1 MRSAAVA
8 ARQPLPPGCAVA
20 DRAERARPALLAGP
34 VLFAI
39 VLLLPAPAGFSVAA
53 WQVAALAVWMA
64 AWWLTEALPLPV
76 TALLPL
82 LVLPTLGVSPLGP
95 VAAQFAHPI
104 VWLFFGGFA
113 LSLALERHGL
123 HQRLVAAV
131 LRQSGPGPRAAL
143 GGVMLATASISLW
156 LNNTSAALAMLPA
169 GRALIGRWPVADEAA
184 QRFARAVLLGI
195 AYAATLGGL
204 GTLVGTAPNAFL
216 AAFLQDNYGIEIGFA
231 RWMLIGVPLAAVLM
245 LASWALLVFQY
256 RLPASDPPL
265 ELGLA
270 QPPWTVGERRLA
282 VVFGLL
288 VAAWLLRPLAPWAW
302 AAQLGDAGVAVAAA
316 LVLFVTPSGG
326 GQSGSLLE
334 WSDLDRLPWG
344 VLVMFGGGL
353 ALAEAVSA
361 SGLAQA
367 LGGALAPL
375 TGSSPWLILAAV
387 VGSIILISELASNT
401 AVAAAFLP
409 VVGAFAVA
417 SGGSVLELAIPAGLA
432 ASCAFMLPVG
442 TPPNALAFSEGVLS
456 VRDMAR
462 AGLCL
467 NLLSWLLLTL
477 ALPPLLRLLF

>member
-1 MRSAAVA
+1 MRRLFY
-8 ARQPLPPGCAVA
+8 ARCAVA
-20 DRAERARPALLAGP
+20 DPAARSWPAVLAGP
-34 VLFAI
+34 LLFAV
-39 VLLLPAPAGFSVAA
+39 VLVLPAPGGFSIAA
-53 WQVAALAVWMA
+53 WQVAALALWMA
-64 AWWLTEALPLPV
+64 TWWLTEALPLPV

-82 LVLPTLGVSPLGP
+82 LVLPVLGVSPLTP
-95 VAAQFAHPI
+95 VAAQFAHPV

-131 LRQSGPGPRAAL
+131 LGVTGHGPRAAL
-143 GGVMLATASISLW
+143 GGIMLATAGLSLW

-169 GRALIGRWPVADEAA
+169 GRALIGRWPTGDEGA

-216 AAFLQDNYGIEIGFA
+216 AAFLQDTYGIEIGFA
-231 RWMLIGVPLAAVLM
+231 RWMLIGMPLAAVLL
-245 LASWALLVFQY
+245 LASWALLVRQH

-265 ELGLA
+265 QIALA
-270 QPPWTVGERRLA
+270 QPPWTTGERRLA

-288 VAAWLLRPLAPWAW
+288 VAAWLLRPLAPWPW

-316 LVLFVTPSGG
+316 LVLFVMPSGG
-326 GQSGSLLE
+326 GDTRPLLE

-353 ALAEAVSA
+353 ALAEAVSG

-367 LGGALAPL
+367 LGGVLTPL
-375 TGSSPWLILAAV
+375 TGGPPWLILAAV
-387 VGSIILISELASNT
+387 VGSIILISELASNV

-417 SGGSVLELAIPAGLA
+417 GGGSVLELAIPAGLA

-462 AGLCL
+462 AGMYL

-477 ALPPLLRLLF
+477 AVPPLLRLLF

>member
-1 MRSAAVA
+1 MAEAVPRS
-8 ARQPLPPGCAVA
+8 RF
-20 DRAERARPALLAGP
+20 ALLAGP
-34 VLFAI
+34 LLFVAM
-39 VLLLPAPAGFSVAA
+39 LLLPAPDGFSIGA
-53 WQVAALAVWMA
+53 WQVAALALWMA
-64 AWWLTEALPLPV
+64 TWWLTEALSLPV

-82 LVLPTLGVSPLGP
+82 LVLPVLGVAPLAS

-131 LRQSGPGPRAAL
+131 LRRTGHGPRAAL
-143 GGVMLATASISLW
+143 GGIMLATASLSLW

-169 GRALIGRWPVADEAA
+169 GRALIGRWPRGDEGA

-216 AAFLQDNYGIEIGFA
+216 AAFLQDNHGIEIGFA
-231 RWMLIGVPLAAVLM
+231 RWMLIGMPLAAVLL
-245 LASWALLVFQY
+245 LASWVLLVRQH

-265 ELGLA
+265 EVALTL
-270 QPPWTVGERRLA
+270 PPWTTGARRVA

-288 VAAWLLRPLAPWAW
+288 VAAWLLRPLAPWPW
-302 AAQLGDAGVAVAAA
+302 VAQLGDAGVAVAAA
-316 LVLFVTPSGG
+316 LVLFVMPSGG
-326 GQSGSLLE
+326 GDRRPLLE

-353 ALAEAVSA
+353 ALAEAVSG
-361 SGLAQA
+361 SGLSQA
-367 LGGALAPL
+367 LGGVLTPL
-375 TGSSPWLILAAV
+375 TGGPPWLILAAV
-387 VGSIILISELASNT
+387 VGSIILISELASNV

-409 VVGAFAVA
+409 VIGAFAVA
-417 SGGSVLELAIPAGLA
+417 GGGSVLELAVPAGLA

-462 AGLCL
+462 AGLYL
-467 NLLSWLLLTL
+467 NLLSWVLLTL
-477 ALPPLLRLLF
+477 AVPPLLRLLF

>member
-1 MRSAAVA
+1 MADPVPRSG
-8 ARQPLPPGCAVA
+8 L
-20 DRAERARPALLAGP
+20 ALLAGP
-34 VLFAI
+34 VLFAV
-39 VLLLPAPAGFSVAA
+39 VLLLPTPAGFSIDAQ
-53 WQVAALAVWMA
+53 QVAALAVWMA
-64 AWWLTEALPLPV
+64 TWWLTEARPLPV

-82 LVLPTLGVSPLGP
+82 LVLPMLGVSPLVS

-131 LRQSGPGPRAAL
+131 LRLTGYGPRAAL
-143 GGVMLATASISLW
+143 GGIMLATASLSLW

-169 GRALIGRWPVADEAA
+169 GRALIGRWPIGDEGA

-216 AAFLQDNYGIEIGFA
+216 AAFLQDSYGIEIGFA
-231 RWMLIGVPLAAVLM
+231 RWMLIGMPLAAVLL
-245 LASWALLVFQY
+245 LASWALLVRQH
-256 RLPASDPPL
+256 RLPANDPPL
-265 ELGLA
+265 QLA
-270 QPPWTVGERRLA
+270 LARPPWTSGERRLA

-288 VAAWLLRPLAPWAW
+288 VAAWLLRPLAPWPW
-302 AAQLGDAGVAVAAA
+302 AAQLGDAGVAVTAA

-326 GQSGSLLE
+326 GDVRPLLE

-353 ALAEAVSA
+353 ALAEAVSG

-367 LGGALAPL
+367 LGGVLTSL
-375 TGSSPWLILAAV
+375 TGGPPWLILAAV
-387 VGSIILISELASNT
+387 VGSIILISELASNV

-417 SGGSVLELAIPAGLA
+417 GGGSVLELAIPAGLA

-462 AGLCL
+462 AGLYL
-467 NLLSWLLLTL
+467 NLLAWLLLTL
-477 ALPPLLRLLF
+477 AAPPVLRLLF